1 MSLLMWYSIMPCWT
15 VSGIF
20 VSLQEILSSSFC
32 LFCLECWSFLLL
44 FLTINLWSFP
54 SLLHTATESW
64 SPHDS
69 ATYHCH
75 HHHHDHHQTYSFKN
89 THSPT
94 HWNRLESIHDSIVS
108 NVTISIYHL
117 TICHLR
123 QYIFPYYSQ
132 NTVYVQEIFYR
143 RCNTI

>member
-1 MSLLMWYSIMPCWT
+1 
-15 VSGIF
+15 
-20 VSLQEILSSSFC
+20 
-32 LFCLECWSFLLL
+32 
-44 FLTINLWSFP
+44 
-54 SLLHTATESW
+54 LLHTATESW